1 MKSAT
6 APIDLY
12 VFVGL
17 FINVYQVIKLKTKK
31 ILESS
36 EVIEK
41 CSDRDP
47 EKFFFN
53 KTEVSSGFLLSSCK
67 YYEERNN

>member
-53 KTEVSSGFLLSSCK
+53 KTEVGLALT
-67 YYEERNN
+67 